1 MVLTDAG
8 FKSALDGKV
17 ATQDQHYIIILYL
30 QPLVNGK
37 RELS

>member
-17 ATQDQHYIIILYL
+17 ATYDQHYYNI
-30 QPLVNGK
+30 P
-37 RELS
+37 SASC